1 MNFESRVQQI
11 DALIDRHSEFREN
24 SLNLIASENHPSAL
38 VDRLFAHELN
48 HRYGNYIGI
57 DLFHRHYQG
66 NRYIAEI
73 EALAHELAKELFGA
87 AYVDLRPL
95 SGNLAGIATT
105 FALARPGDT
114 ALEVFNGHEY
124 AKKLSETPLEIDL
137 KSISIPWDGPRYNID
152 LEKTVSLIERER
164 PRLVTIGSGVFLFRQ
179 PVRAI
184 REAMDRYV
192 PDACLI
198 FDAAHVI
205 GLIAGK
211 RFPSP
216 LEEGADVVI
225 SSTHKTLAG
234 PQGGLVLT
242 NDESLAEQIGPA
254 IAPLLESN
262 HHLGRIP
269 ALAATFL
276 EWIEFGEAHASAVI
290 GNAKALGAALHER
303 GVPLIGEALGY
314 TETHTLLLVVDAFG
328 EGKAV
333 ADRLEA
339 CNIIAGAMAIPREVG
354 SHGIRMGVQELTRT
368 GMTAADV
375 PEVADC
381 IVDALKEE
389 DPEQVRRR
397 VRDLANRFRQVRF
410 TSDNEQG
417 GA

>member
-1 MNFESRVQQI
+1 MSFESRIQEI
-11 DALIDRHSEFREN
+11 DSLIDQHREFREN

-38 VDRLFAHELN
+38 VDRLVSHDLN

-66 NRYIAEI
+66 NRYIAQI
-73 EALAHELAKELFGA
+73 EALAHDVAKELFGA

-95 SGNLAGIATT
+95 SGNLAGVAAT
-105 FALARPGDT
+105 FALAKPGDT
-114 ALEVFNGHEY
+114 ALEVLFGHKY
-124 AKKLSETPLEIDL
+124 ARKLSETALEVDL
-137 KSISIPWDGPRYNID
+137 KSIQIPWDWERFNID
-152 LEKTVSLIERER
+152 LEKTVSLIEQER
-164 PRLVTIGSGVFLFRQ
+164 PKLVTIGSGVFLFPH
-179 PVRAI
+179 PVREI

-192 PDACLI
+192 PDSYLI

-211 RFPSP
+211 QFPSP

-234 PQGGLVLT
+234 PQGGLVMT
-242 NDESLAEQIGPA
+242 NDKSLAEQIGPA

-269 ALAATFL
+269 SLAATFL

-290 GNAKALGAALHER
+290 RNAKALGAALHER
-303 GVPLIGEALGY
+303 GIPLVGEALGY
-314 TETHTLLLVVDAFG
+314 TETHTLLLIVEAFG

-339 CNIIAGAMAIPREVG
+339 CNIIAGAMALSEELG
-354 SHGIRMGVQELTRT
+354 THGLRIGVQELTRT
-368 GMTAADV
+368 GMTEADV
-375 PEVADC
+375 PEIADC

-389 DPEQVRRR
+389 DPEQVRSR

-410 TSDNEQG
+410 TSEVEERG
-417 GA
+417 K